1 MDEKKFAVLIVD
13 DQPELREILRDLIER
28 RNCECFEA
36 QNGKVGFE
44 MAGARAFDLIL
55 TDIQMPEMD
64 GLQMLEALR
73 GAGNLTPVLVISGFG
88 DAQNIQR
95 ARNLGAFDFADKPF
109 DSKQLIS
116 LIRNALEL
124 GKIQAQHWA
133 NTQVLKKGVA

>member
-28 RNCECFEA
+28 RSCECFEA

-73 GAGNLTPVLVISGFG
+73 AAGNLTPVLVISGLR
-88 DAQNIQR
+88 D
-95 ARNLGAFDFADKPF
+95 ARNIRRAWNLGVFDFVDKPF
-109 DSKQLIS
+109 DSKQLLS
-116 LIRNALEL
+116 LIRNAIEF
-124 GKIQAQHWA
+124 GKTQAQQWA
-133 NTQVLKKGVA
+133 NTQVFKKRVS